1 MCIRDSRMT
10 IQNPNGA
17 GYRIP
22 MSRAGSIRQEWQQE
36 QPVIYGPI
44 ADRLG
49 KYEDLGTIQELAEM
63 KRQFLEKK

>member
-1 MCIRDSRMT
+1 
-10 IQNPNGA
+10 
-17 GYRIP
+17 

-36 QPVIYGPI
+36 QLVIYGPI

-49 KYEDLGTIQELAEM
+49 KYEDLGTIQELEEM

>member
-1 MCIRDSRMT
+1 
-10 IQNPNGA
+10 
-17 GYRIP
+17 

-49 KYEDLGTIQELAEM
+49 KYEDLGTIQELEEM